1 MLLLASA
8 CSSDTHIRLLEPSGN
23 GGGGSGSG
31 GTGHVDL
38 PDAGVGDAGVH
49 GLILRYD
56 FAGTGNSVLDRVGFV
71 NGQLVG
77 GAMLDGQGG
86 VTLDGKDDFV
96 DIPNGVVSRL
106 DSATFMSWLKWDGGN
121 CWQRVFDFG
130 NTDKGEN
137 IMGNALTSLFLTAS
151 ACPNNNLSATLEVG
165 DNHQSVSASAALPSG
180 RNVQVALV
188 IDRAAPSATLYV
200 DGKSVATSTRT
211 LDLHVLTDQNNW
223 LGRSQ
228 WIQDGYLK
236 GRYDEF
242 RIYAEALSASEIAAA
257 NTRGPDQP

>member
-8 CSSDTHIRLLEPSGN
+8 CSSDTHIRLLEPSGHT
-23 GGGGSGSG
+23 GSG
-31 GTGHVDL
+31 GAGHVDQS
-38 PDAGVGDAGVH
+38 DAGGSDAGAH
-49 GLILRYD
+49 GLVLRYD
-56 FAGTGNSVLDRVGFV
+56 FIGSGMSVLDRAGSA

-86 VTLDGKDDFV
+86 VTLDGKDDYV

-121 CWQRVFDFG
+121 CWQRVLDFG

-137 IMGNALTSLFLTAS
+137 ISGNAQTSLYLTAS
-151 ACPNNNLSATLEVG
+151 ACPNDNLMANLEVG
-165 DNHQSVSASAALPSG
+165 SNSQTVSGSAALPTG

-200 DGKSVATSTRT
+200 DGKSVATSART

-242 RIYAEALSASEIAAA
+242 RIYAEALPASEIAAA